1 MRGLTRGAEEWAAAH
16 ESYPKRVSRAA
27 GFFLEWVNLVGGF
40 FAAGGLG
47 SWMQCVM
54 IDIL

>member
-1 MRGLTRGAEEWAAAH
+1 MQGLMRGAEEWAAAH
-16 ESYPKRVSRAA
+16 ESYLMQVSRAA

-47 SWMQCVM
+47 SWMQCV
-54 IDIL
+54 ITDIL